1 MTSLVFK
8 IIGSA
13 VLVMSIGF
21 SSAWA
26 STGTMNHQ
34 EYSLNDKLESLPD
47 LRKYPSGTQRKK
59 AFLNAVVPIIDKQ
72 NALIRQ
78 DREWLLR
85 KRLSQAWSSKEI
97 ARLQQICSNYRM
109 QCSSNPEKVKWTELL
124 KRVDTLPTHLVV
136 AQAAA
141 ESGWGTSKL
150 AQVNNNLFGMRCGSK
165 TCGEPGNI
173 KGYSA
178 YDTVDDSVR
187 AYMLNMNSHGAYGK
201 LRESRAEL
209 RSQGDTVTADHL
221 VNKLGRYSERGAS
234 YSRFLQRVLDNN
246 EHLIIQAQNDV
257 ETASIRD
264 EF

>member
-13 VLVMSIGF
+13 VLILSMGL

-26 STGTMNHQ
+26 STGTMSHQ

-85 KRLSQAWSSKEI
+85 KRLSQTWSVKDI

-109 QCSSNPEKVKWTELL
+109 QCVSDPKKVRWGELL

-165 TCGEPGNI
+165 SCGDTGSV
-173 KGYSA
+173 KGYSS
-178 YDTVDDSVR
+178 YGSVDDSVR
-187 AYMLNMNSHGAYGK
+187 AYMLNMNSHGAYNK

-209 RSQGDTVTADHL
+209 RNQGDTVTADHL

-257 ETASIRD
+257 DTAALRD
-264 EF
+264 ES